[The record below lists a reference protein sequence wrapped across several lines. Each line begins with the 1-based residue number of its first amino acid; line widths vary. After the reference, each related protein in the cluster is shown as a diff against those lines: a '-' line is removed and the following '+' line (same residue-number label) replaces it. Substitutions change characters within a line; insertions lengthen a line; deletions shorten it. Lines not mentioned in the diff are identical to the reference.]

1 MKEDLYS
8 KLIVYFQSGNSMD
21 SLVFF
26 YAQLVRHCSL
36 SWMLFA
42 IFTIVF
48 LAKSS
53 WALFHSCTLI
63 DLSIDVYFLIIKYL
77 AF

>member
-1 MKEDLYS
+1 
-8 KLIVYFQSGNSMD
+8 
-21 SLVFF
+21 
-26 YAQLVRHCSL
+26 
-36 SWMLFA
+36 
-42 IFTIVF
+42 